1 MRRRTFVTASLG
13 ALALPAVAW
22 AQASSVRTPPA
33 PITAQNALETAFLAA
48 SSNEQLRQGFRR
60 LFLVSRVAMALSSRD
75 PGTPPRQIE
84 LAPNVRACLI
94 FTSAAR
100 AVSVMGDSAPIV
112 MLTGREALE
121 RMRGTNV
128 IINMNL
134 TPRLTLEA
142 EDVDAYL
149 AMPNETPAPPP
160 PAPRR
165 SGSTGAPE

>member
-1 MRRRTFVTASLG
+1 MAASLS
-13 ALALPAVAW
+13 ALALPATAW
-22 AQASSVRTPPA
+22 AQTALAPEPPA
-33 PITAQNALETAFLAA
+33 PIEPQNALEQAFLAA
-48 SSNEQLRQGFRR
+48 FVNEDLRQGFRR

-75 PGTPPRQIE
+75 PSTPPRQIHI
-84 LAPNVRACLI
+84 APNLSACLI
-94 FTSAAR
+94 YTSAAR
-100 AVSVMGDSAPIV
+100 AVSVMGANAPIV

-134 TPRLTLEA
+134 NPRLTLEA
-142 EDVDAYL
+142 ADIDAYL

-160 PAPRR
+160 APPRH